1 MYDFAIIGSGAAGGR
16 LAYDLTAAGAACVLI
31 EAGRAFEA
39 ATFPGHEL
47 DYSTQMFWGGGLEFS
62 ADARLG
68 FLRGK
73 CLGGSTV
80 VNQALFDRFDDL
92 VFEEWRQR
100 SGVSFF
106 TSATMAPDYDAAE
119 KMAEV
124 KTIPEKYHRRNA
136 KIFIRALEER
146 GLKWSQLR
154 RAERDCAHEHGSDCL
169 VCLGGCPRDSK
180 QSALVTTI
188 RQAKAN
194 GLKIETEFE
203 IYSLADR
210 RDKVIVQGF
219 QRGEKVEITAAKAVL
234 AAGALGSTGILLR
247 STTLKTSPRLGK
259 GFCCHPQFMTYAV
272 FPEPVDAHK
281 GPFQAVKSDDPALRR
296 AGYKFE
302 NVFAPPGATA
312 LLLPG
317 FGKQHQDLM
326 KKYRYLACME
336 VCVREDPV
344 GEIRLSK
351 QGRLVIHKPLTA
363 SDRRK
368 IKEGLGLVQEMF
380 QAAGAARVIT
390 CPQGFGLHLMGG
402 CAIGVHP
409 ADSVVN
415 PDFQLHD
422 HPNIYVADSSIFPSA
437 PGINPCLSVLAL
449 SHRAGRRILSGGR
462 P

>member
-16 LAYDLTAAGAACVLI
+16 LAYDLTSAGAACVLI
-31 EAGRAFEA
+31 EAGLAFEA
-39 ATFPGHEL
+39 ATFPSHEL
-47 DYSTQMFWGGGLEFS
+47 DYSTQMFWRGGLEFS

-80 VNQALFDRFDDL
+80 INQALFDRFDDL
-92 VFEEWRQR
+92 VFDEWRQR

-106 TSATMAPDYDAAE
+106 TSAAMGPDYDAAE
-119 KMAEV
+119 KTVEV
-124 KTIPEKYHRRNA
+124 KTIPEKYYRRNA
-136 KIFIRALEER
+136 KIFIRGLEAR
-146 GLKWSQLR
+146 GFRWSPLR
-154 RAERDCAHEHGSDCL
+154 RAESDCGHEHGSDCL

-188 RQAKAN
+188 RQAKAG
-194 GLKIETEFE
+194 GLRIETEFE
-203 IYSLADR
+203 VHSVVDR
-210 RDKVIVQGF
+210 RDRVIVQGL
-219 QRGEKVEITAAKAVL
+219 QRGKKVELMAAKAVL
-234 AAGALGSTGILLR
+234 AAGALGSTGVLLR
-247 STTLKTSPRLGK
+247 SVSLKTSPRLGK

-272 FPEPVDAHK
+272 FSEPVEAHK

-302 NVFAPPGATA
+302 NVFAPLGATA

-317 FGKQHQDLM
+317 FGKKHQDLM

-336 VCVREDPV
+336 VCIREDPL

-351 QGRLVIHKPLTA
+351 QGRLVIHKTLTA

-368 IKEGLGLVQEMF
+368 IKEGLRLVEEMF
-380 QAAGAARVIT
+380 HVAGAERILP

-409 ADSVVN
+409 AASVVN

-422 HPNIYVADSSIFPSA
+422 HPNIYVADSSLFPSA

-449 SHRAGRRILSGGR
+449 SHRAGRSILSGGT